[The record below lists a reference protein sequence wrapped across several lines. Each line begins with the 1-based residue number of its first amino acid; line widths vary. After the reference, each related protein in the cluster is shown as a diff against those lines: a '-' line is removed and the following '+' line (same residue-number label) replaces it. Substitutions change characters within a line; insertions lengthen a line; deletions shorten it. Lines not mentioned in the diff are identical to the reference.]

1 MATVIVTGAAS
12 GIGRAAAARLAG
24 DGWDVVAVDLTG
36 PEVGAPK
43 DRVTPC
49 VADVATEAGNAAMV
63 EAALAATGRLDAV
76 VLNAAVSAAG
86 ALDTEPI
93 EDLDRMLAI
102 NLRGVVL
109 GVRAALPALR
119 AARERGGPDAAGPAI
134 VVTASVSGL
143 GGDPLMWA
151 YNTAKG
157 GVVNFVR
164 AAAIDLG
171 TEGIRVNAVCPGP
184 IGGTGMTTPMELHA
198 PDRYEELRRSVPLGR
213 FGRPDEVAA
222 AIAFLLSPDASYVNG
237 VMLPVDG
244 GANAGSG
251 LFQPNS
257 RAAVSDP
264 PARDADAPVG

>member
-1 MATVIVTGAAS
+1 MGQNPPMATVIVTGAAS
-12 GIGRAAAARLAG
+12 GIGRATAARLEA
-24 DGWDVVAVDLTG
+24 DSWDVVAVDVVAS
-36 PEVGAPK
+36 PEGSP
-43 DRVTPC
+43 THC

-63 EAALAATGRLDAV
+63 EAALSATGRLDAL

-86 ALDTEPI
+86 PIDTEPI

-119 AARERGGPDAAGPAI
+119 VAAADGGAAIA
-134 VVTASVSGL
+134 VTASVSGL

-171 TEGIRVNAVCPGP
+171 PEGIRVNAVCPGP

-198 PDRYEELRRSVPLGR
+198 ARPVRGAAPLGSPR
-213 FGRPDEVAA
+213 ALRASRRGRRRDR
-222 AIAFLLSPDASYVNG
+222 
-237 VMLPVDG
+237 LP
-244 GANAGSG
+244 
-251 LFQPNS
+251 
-257 RAAVSDP
+257 
-264 PARDADAPVG
+264 PVGRRVLRERRHAAGRRRGERGERPVPTRVPGGGERRERRLTS

>member
-1 MATVIVTGAAS
+1 MATAIVTGAAS
-12 GIGRAAAARLAG
+12 GIGRATATRLAM
-24 DGWDVVAVDLTG
+24 DGWDVVGVDRDPLPAATG
-36 PEVGAPK
+36 PAAAAL
-43 DRVTPC
+43 TSC

-63 EAALAATGRLDAV
+63 EAALAATGRLDGL

-86 ALDTEPI
+86 AIDTEPLD
-93 EDLDRMLAI
+93 DLDRMLAI

-119 AARERGGPDAAGPAI
+119 AGSAQGVGEGGGPAI

-184 IGGTGMTTPMELHA
+184 IGGTGMTSPMELHA

-222 AIAFLLSPDASYVNG
+222 VISFLLSADAGYVNG

-251 LFQPNS
+251 LFQPGS
-257 RAAVSDP
+257 RAAVNE
-264 PARDADAPVG
+264 AGA

>member
-12 GIGRAAAARLAG
+12 GVGRATAARLAA
-24 DGWDVVAVDLTG
+24 DGWDVVAVDRVPL
-36 PEVGAPK
+36 PDAGAGG
-43 DRVTPC
+43 RAAAC
-49 VADVATEAGNAAMV
+49 VADVATEAGNRTMV
-63 EAALAATGRLDAV
+63 DAALEATGRLDAL

-86 ALDTEPI
+86 PIDTEPI

-119 AARERGGPDAAGPAI
+119 AGAAAGSVDGRGPAI

-151 YNTAKG
+151 YNAAKG

-164 AAAIDLG
+164 SAAIDLG

-184 IGGTGMTTPMELHA
+184 IGGTGMTAPIELHA
-198 PDRYEELRRSVPLGR
+198 PDRYEELRRAVPLGR

-222 AIAFLLSPDASYVNG
+222 VIAFLLSADASYVNG
-237 VMLPVDG
+237 ATVPVDG

-251 LFQPNS
+251 LFRPGS
-257 RAAVSDP
+257 RAAVNEP
-264 PARDADAPVG
+264 

>member
-24 DGWDVVAVDLTG
+24 DGWDVVAVDLHE
-36 PEVGAPK
+36 PDVGVAA
-43 DRVTPC
+43 TPC
-49 VADVATEAGNAAMV
+49 VADVATEAGNGAMV
-63 EAALAATGRLDAV
+63 DAALAATGRLDAL

-119 AARERGGPDAAGPAI
+119 ATRDRGVPDGAGPAI

-222 AIAFLLSPDASYVNG
+222 AVAFLLSADASYVNG

-264 PARDADAPVG
+264 PARDADAPAG

>member
-12 GIGRAAAARLAG
+12 GIGRATAARLAG
-24 DGWDVVAVDLTG
+24 AGWDVVAVDLAEPG
-36 PEVGAPK
+36 IESGS
-43 DRVTPC
+43 VTPC
-49 VADVATEAGNAAMV
+49 AADVATEGGNAAMV
-63 EAALAATGRLDAV
+63 ARALEATGRLDAL

-86 ALDTEPI
+86 PVDTEPI

-119 AARERGGPDAAGPAI
+119 AAGERGADGGGPAI

-164 AAAIDLG
+164 AVAIDLG

-198 PDRYEELRRSVPLGR
+198 PARYEELRRSVPLGR

-222 AIAFLLSPDASYVNG
+222 VIAFLLSPDASYVNG

-251 LFQPNS
+251 LFQPGS

-264 PARDADAPVG
+264 PGAATGTTV